1 MKISGI
7 IFSAILAL
15 TLSIGFSA
23 VPTSTAQAG
32 EFKGKIES
40 VKREGRN
47 VMIGGKAWKSKRFPA
62 SNLTT
67 VRKRQIWAG
76 LRARPFPL
84 NSLTPTA
91 SVFFTQS
98 AAPYLCLIPRLA

>member
-47 VMIGGKAWKSKRFPA
+47 VMIGGKKYAISGSR
-62 SNLTT
+62 SNVCIKGACDNDRGMLKAGMKCKGSTSS
-67 VRKRQIWAG
+67 RKNGMEVKKI
-76 LRARPFPL
+76 
-84 NSLTPTA
+84 S
-91 SVFFTQS
+91 
-98 AAPYLCLIPRLA
+98 CK